1 VGSAARRT
9 CHQTKGWG
17 SRSHGATLVS
27 RPNLVPVDMTTAV
40 LTGIG
45 LAGAAGLNAYI
56 PLMVVGVLI
65 HTGHLSVGGP
75 FDALGQTPILIV
87 LAVFLAVE
95 FFADKIPGVDSIN
108 DVIATVIRP
117 AAGAFLAAGS
127 LGTLTHLPP
136 WVGVAA
142 GIITAGTVHGVK
154 AASRPVINIGTAG
167 VGGPTVSVVEDVMAL
182 LASVLAIIAPIF
194 LAVVV
199 LIGVFVGAGWWR
211 NRRRRTATRGS

>member
-1 VGSAARRT
+1 
-9 CHQTKGWG
+9 
-17 SRSHGATLVS
+17 
-27 RPNLVPVDMTTAV
+27 MTTAV

-65 HTGHLSVGGP
+65 HTGHLTVGAP
-75 FDALGQTPILIV
+75 FNALGQTPILIV
-87 LAVFLAVE
+87 LAVLLAVE
-95 FFADKIPGVDSIN
+95 FFADKVPGVDSVN

-127 LGTLTHLPP
+127 LGTLTNLPP

-154 AASRPVINIGTAG
+154 ATSRPVINVGTAG
-167 VGGPTVSVVEDVMAL
+167 IGGPTVSVVEDVVALVASL
-182 LASVLAIIAPIF
+182 LAIVAPLLLAI
-194 LAVVV
+194 VVV
-199 LIGVFVGAGWWR
+199 IGVILGANVWR
-211 NRRRRTATRGS
+211 NRRRRGANPGS

>member
-1 VGSAARRT
+1 
-9 CHQTKGWG
+9 
-17 SRSHGATLVS
+17 
-27 RPNLVPVDMTTAV
+27 MTAAV
-40 LTGIG
+40 LTGLG

-65 HTGHLSVGGP
+65 HTGHLTVAPP

-87 LAVFLAVE
+87 LAVLLAVE
-95 FFADKIPGVDSIN
+95 FFADKVPGVDSIN

-127 LGTLTHLPP
+127 LGTLTNMPP

-154 AASRPVINIGTAG
+154 TVSRPVINVGTVG
-167 VGGPTVSVVEDVMAL
+167 VGGPTVSLVEDVVAL
-182 LASVLAIIAPIF
+182 IASVLAIIAPI
-194 LAVVV
+194 LLAIVVVIAVVV
-199 LIGVFVGAGWWR
+199 GVTWWQKRQRRNSLRGDAGVP
-211 NRRRRTATRGS
+211 GH